1 MNNLRAFIQLDPD
14 VVFLNNGSF
23 GATPLPV
30 FAVYQ
35 EWQRHLERQPVLFLG
50 RELGD
55 YLQAAREV
63 FGRYVNSSAADL
75 VFVPNATYGVNVVAR
90 SLDLGPGDEVLTTN
104 HEYGACNNIW
114 GFLSRK
120 QGFSY
125 VEQPIPLPVKSDEEI
140 VEQFWR
146 GVTPY
151 TKVIFMSHITSPT
164 AVTFPIAAI
173 CQRARE
179 AGILT
184 VIDGAHAPGQ
194 LPLDMAA
201 IGADFYTGN
210 AHKWLC
216 SPKGAAFLYAR
227 PEQQH
232 LIEPVLVSW
241 GWGEHRNVTYGS
253 DFLDYLQWTGTNDPA
268 AYLSV
273 PAAIAFQEEHN
284 WTAVRQQCHQRLSE
298 TIQRL
303 CDLTGLAP
311 RYSQD
316 SLYAQLAIAP
326 LPAATDIPDFKTQL
340 YDQFRVEVPC
350 FQWQDQKFIRVS
362 VQGYNTQADL
372 DTLIEAVSV
381 LLSR

>member
-1 MNNLRAFIQLDPD
+1 MNNLRAFFQLDPD
-14 VVFLNNGSF
+14 VVFLNHGSF

-303 CDLTGLAP
+303 CDLTGLAS

-326 LPAATDIPDFKTQL
+326 LPAATDIPDLKTQL

>member
-1 MNNLRAFIQLDPD
+1 MNNLRAFFQLDPD
-14 VVFLNNGSF
+14 VVFLNHGSF

-35 EWQRHLERQPVLFLG
+35 EWQRLLERQPVLFLG

-284 WTAVRQQCHQRLSE
+284 WTAVRQQCHQLLSE

-326 LPAATDIPDFKTQL
+326 LPAATDIPDLKTQL

>member
-1 MNNLRAFIQLDPD
+1 
-14 VVFLNNGSF
+14 
-23 GATPLPV
+23 
-30 FAVYQ
+30 
-35 EWQRHLERQPVLFLG
+35 
-50 RELGD
+50 
-55 YLQAAREV
+55 
-63 FGRYVNSSAADL
+63 
-75 VFVPNATYGVNVVAR
+75 
-90 SLDLGPGDEVLTTN
+90 
-104 HEYGACNNIW
+104 
-114 GFLSRK
+114 
-120 QGFSY
+120 
-125 VEQPIPLPVKSDEEI
+125 
-140 VEQFWR
+140 
-146 GVTPY
+146 
-151 TKVIFMSHITSPT
+151 
-164 AVTFPIAAI
+164 
-173 CQRARE
+173 
-179 AGILT
+179 
-184 VIDGAHAPGQ
+184 
-194 LPLDMAA
+194 
-201 IGADFYTGN
+201 
-210 AHKWLC
+210 
-216 SPKGAAFLYAR
+216 LYAR
-227 PEQQH
+227 PQQQH

-284 WTAVRQQCHQRLSE
+284 WTAVRQQCHQLLSE

-326 LPAATDIPDFKTQL
+326 LPAATDIPDLKTQL